1 MSRKANIE
9 IEQGCSFSTE
19 VEIINDD
26 LTPFEVDGWTGHG
39 SIRKHYLSETDYPFS
54 VTLQDGLCTFQMDA
68 SDTAELEAGLYVYD
82 VVIVSG
88 ATTHRVVSGMATV
101 SPSVYKG

>member
-9 IEQGCSFSTE
+9 IEQGCSFATD
-19 VEIINDD
+19 VELINDD
-26 LTPFEVDGWTGHG
+26 LTPFEVDGWTGQG
-39 SIRKHYLSETDYPFS
+39 GIRKHYLSETFYPFS
-54 VTLQDGLCTFQMDA
+54 ISLQDGLCTFQMSA
-68 SDTAELEAGLYVYD
+68 EDTAALEDGLYVYD

-88 ATTHRVVSGMATV
+88 ETTHRVVSGMATV